1 MNDVELTMRS
11 VSRMTTE
18 EIWREHNFLSKK
30 WNDLSA
36 KYSSEDGHGG
46 SPGEWIWE
54 RLGELEHE
62 LKKRGE
68 KP

>member
-1 MNDVELTMRS
+1 MRWAS
-11 VSRMTTE
+11 QMTTE
-18 EIWREHNFLSKK
+18 EIRKEQDLLSRK
-30 WNDLSA
+30 WDDLFT
-36 KYSSEDGHGG
+36 KYDNEDGHGG
-46 SPGEWIWE
+46 SPGEWLWE

>member
-1 MNDVELTMRS
+1 MRDAS
-11 VSRMTTE
+11 MMSTQ
-18 EIWREHNFLSKK
+18 EIRSEFDLLSKK
-30 WNDLSA
+30 WDDLRT
-36 KYSSEDGHGG
+36 KYDDEDGHGG

>member
-1 MNDVELTMRS
+1 MTIPEIRS
-11 VSRMTTE
+11 EFTL
-18 EIWREHNFLSKK
+18 LSKK
-30 WNDLSA
+30 WDNVRAD
-36 KYSSEDGHGG
+36 EEGHGG

>member
-1 MNDVELTMRS
+1 MMSTQEIRSEFEL
-11 VSRMTTE
+11 
-18 EIWREHNFLSKK
+18 LSKK
-30 WNDLSA
+30 WDDLFT
-36 KYSSEDGHGG
+36 KYDDEDGHGG